1 MGVHMF
7 QCYSQF
13 IPPSFPHCVHK
24 STFPLLPCKWVHQY
38 HLSRFHIYVLI
49 HDTGIRQAVPS
60 SYTSLL
66 NICLVERSV
75 RSFVKSPEFSET
87 SKEIK
92 GSSFLGSTSENTKKK
107 KKKKELTFYIKWT
120 ILNKEMSDNEINR
133 LTLNNPA
140 CVDCFRS
147 ILKLTQCQ
155 EKYTTIIH
163 EGSRE

>member
-1 MGVHMF
+1 MF

-13 IPPSFPHCVHK
+13 VPA
-24 STFPLLPCKWVHQY
+24 LLP
-38 HLSRFHIYVLI
+38 HLCPQVCVSTAALQMRSSVPPFKIPYICVN
-49 HDTGIRQAVPS
+49 TRYWIRQAAPS

-75 RSFVKSPEFSET
+75 RSFVTSLEFSET

-92 GSSFLGSTSENTKKK
+92 GSSFLGSTSENTKK